1 MNEETII
8 KSFGNPTTEGIT
20 VELFKPMRT
29 KGSNG
34 LASKTWFLSWQ
45 KIGELVF
52 EQSTTQPAEQRSETC
67 RWERFTPSHGVVN
80 PHTKQI
86 DFCELPKDC
95 PICRLKIEVVE

>member
-20 VELFKPMRT
+20 VELFKPMKT
-29 KGSNG
+29 KGSTG

-52 EQSTTQPAEQRSETC
+52 EQENTQPAEQPRETC
-67 RWERFTPSHGVVN
+67 KWVWSNKLQAYRAHE
-80 PHTKQI
+80 
-86 DFCELPKDC
+86 DELICDNKGTYC
-95 PICRLKIEVVE
+95 PTCGLKIEVVE